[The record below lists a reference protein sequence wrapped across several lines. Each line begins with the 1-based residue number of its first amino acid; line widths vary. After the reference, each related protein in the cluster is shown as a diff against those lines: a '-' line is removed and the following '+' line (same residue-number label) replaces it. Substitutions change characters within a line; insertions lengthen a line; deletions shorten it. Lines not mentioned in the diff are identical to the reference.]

1 LSQVSS
7 IFSQLL
13 HLVPRPLFEEI
24 VRRHR
29 GERHA
34 RGLRCWDQFVAML
47 FCQLGQ
53 AQSLREIYEGLQA
66 SEGKLVHLG
75 VTKAPKHSTLA
86 YANQHRP
93 WEIYQDLF
101 LALLNHL
108 RAKLPTHAKTPLL
121 VSGKLYSLDSTV
133 IDLCARVFDWAKY
146 RTTKGA
152 VKIHLLLDHDGLL
165 PEYAVITEG
174 KVADIKIARKFQFP
188 EGAMLVFDRGYC
200 DYDWF
205 ANLTARRIHF
215 VTRLKDNASWV
226 SLETRPVPADAN
238 VRKDEIVV
246 FTQQATDDNQTFFRR
261 VVWWDEAHQREFAFL
276 TNHFDLDATTVA
288 AVYRERWKIELLFKA
303 LKQNLKIKTFV
314 GTSANALKIQIWT
327 ALIALLLVRY
337 LQLSSRLQWHL
348 SRFLALLRHQLF
360 VYRDLWRFLDNP
372 LEGPLPLRKDYIA
385 PQPSLFAMIA
395 AGPPESTQPDANGQP
410 QMQNTNTESTSPLL
424 SNQPQPV
431 PG

>member
-1 LSQVSS
+1 M
-7 IFSQLL
+7 
-13 HLVPRPLFEEI
+13 FEEI
-24 VRRHR
+24 VRRHQ

-75 VTKAPKHSTLA
+75 VAKAPKHSTLA

-101 LALLNHL
+101 LALLGHL
-108 RAKLPTHAKTPLL
+108 RAKLPTYAKTPL
-121 VSGKLYSLDSTV
+121 VVPGKLFRLDSTV
-133 IDLCARVFDWAKY
+133 IDLCAKVFDWAKY
-146 RTTKGA
+146 RTAKGA
-152 VKIHLLLDHDGLL
+152 VKIHILLDHDGLL
-165 PEYAVITEG
+165 PEYALITEG
-174 KVADIKIARKFQFP
+174 KVADIKVARKLQFP
-188 EGAMLVFDRGYC
+188 AGAMLVFDRGYC

-205 ANLTARRIHF
+205 AHLSVSGIHF

-226 SLETRPVPADAN
+226 KLEDRPAAADPN
-238 VRKDEIVV
+238 VRADEVVV
-246 FTQQATDDNQTFFRR
+246 FTQHATSDNQRFFRR
-261 VVWWDEAHQREFAFL
+261 IVWWDTKHQREFVFL
-276 TNHFDLDATTVA
+276 TNHFDLDAVSVA
-288 AVYRERWKIELLFKA
+288 AVYRQRWQIELLFKA

-337 LQLSSRLQWHL
+337 LQLRSRLQWHL
-348 SRFLALLRHQLF
+348 SRFVALLRHQLF

-372 LEGPLPLRKDYIA
+372 FEGPPPLRKDYID
-385 PQPSLFAMIA
+385 PQPSLFSWNQT
-395 AGPPESTQPDANGQP
+395 GPPETSSTSPDEQP
-410 QMQNTNTESTSPLL
+410 QIQNAEINTASPLL
-424 SNQPQPV
+424 SIQPQPV
-431 PG
+431 SS

>member
-1 LSQVSS
+1 M
-7 IFSQLL
+7 
-13 HLVPRPLFEEI
+13 FEQI
-24 VRRHR
+24 VRRHQ

-75 VTKAPKHSTLA
+75 VNKAPKHSTLA

-101 LALLNHL
+101 LSLLNHL

-133 IDLCARVFDWAKY
+133 IDLCAKVFNWAKY

-174 KVADIKIARKFQFP
+174 KVADIKVARKLQFP
-188 EGAMLVFDRGYC
+188 PGAMLVFDRGYC
-200 DYDWF
+200 DYEWF
-205 ANLTARRIHF
+205 THLSASGIHF
-215 VTRLKDNASWV
+215 VTRLKENASWV
-226 SLETRPVPADAN
+226 KLEDRPASTDPN
-238 VRKDEIVV
+238 VRADEVVV
-246 FTQQATDDNQTFFRR
+246 FTQQATPDNQSFFRR
-261 VVWWDEAHQREFAFL
+261 VVWWDTVHQREFVFL
-276 TNHFDLDATTVA
+276 TNHIDLDAATVA
-288 AVYRERWKIELLFKA
+288 AVYRQRWQIELLFKA

-337 LQLSSRLQWHL
+337 LQLRSRLQWHL
-348 SRFLALLRHQLF
+348 SRFVALLRHQLF
-360 VYRDLWRFLDNP
+360 VYRDLWRFLDDP
-372 LEGPLPLRKDYIA
+372 FEGPPPLRKDYVA
-385 PQPSLFAMIA
+385 PQPSLFALPET
-395 AGPPESTQPDANGQP
+395 GPPGTSTSAPHGQP
-410 QMQNTNTESTSPLL
+410 QLQNNEINTTSPLL
-424 SNQPQPV
+424 SIQAQPV
-431 PG
+431 SG

>member
-1 LSQVSS
+1 M
-7 IFSQLL
+7 
-13 HLVPRPLFEEI
+13 FEEI
-24 VRRHR
+24 VRRHQ

-75 VTKAPKHSTLA
+75 VAKAPKHSTLA

-101 LALLNHL
+101 LALLGHL
-108 RAKLPTHAKTPLL
+108 RAKLPTHAKTPL
-121 VSGKLYSLDSTV
+121 VVPGKLFSLDSTV
-133 IDLCARVFDWAKY
+133 IDLCAKVFDWAKY
-146 RTTKGA
+146 RTAKGA
-152 VKIHLLLDHDGLL
+152 VKIHILLDHDGLL
-165 PEYAVITEG
+165 PEYALITEG
-174 KVADIKIARKFQFP
+174 KVADIKVARKLQFP
-188 EGAMLVFDRGYC
+188 AGAMLVFDRGYC

-205 ANLTARRIHF
+205 AHLSVSGIHF

-226 SLETRPVPADAN
+226 KLEDRPAAADPN
-238 VRKDEIVV
+238 VRADEVVV
-246 FTQQATDDNQTFFRR
+246 FTQHATSDNQRFFRR
-261 VVWWDEAHQREFAFL
+261 IVWWDTKHQREFVFL
-276 TNHFDLDATTVA
+276 TNHFDLDAVSVA
-288 AVYRERWKIELLFKA
+288 AVYRQRWQIELLFKA

-337 LQLSSRLQWHL
+337 LQLRSRLQWHL
-348 SRFLALLRHQLF
+348 SRFVALLRHQLF

-372 LEGPLPLRKDYIA
+372 FEGPPPLRKDYID
-385 PQPSLFAMIA
+385 PQPSLFSWNQT
-395 AGPPESTQPDANGQP
+395 GPPETSSTSPDEQP
-410 QMQNTNTESTSPLL
+410 QIQNAEINTASPLL
-424 SNQPQPV
+424 SIQPQPV
-431 PG
+431 SS

>member
-1 LSQVSS
+1 M
-7 IFSQLL
+7 
-13 HLVPRPLFEEI
+13 FEEI
-24 VRRHR
+24 VRRHQ

-75 VTKAPKHSTLA
+75 VAKAPKHSTLA

-101 LALLNHL
+101 LALLGHL
-108 RAKLPTHAKTPLL
+108 RAKLPTHAKTPL
-121 VSGKLYSLDSTV
+121 VVPGKLFSLDSTV
-133 IDLCARVFDWAKY
+133 IDLCAKVFDWAKY
-146 RTTKGA
+146 RTAKGA
-152 VKIHLLLDHDGLL
+152 VKIHMLLDHDGLL
-165 PEYAVITEG
+165 PEYALITEG
-174 KVADIKIARKFQFP
+174 KVADIKVARKLQFP
-188 EGAMLVFDRGYC
+188 AGAMLVFDRGYC

-205 ANLTARRIHF
+205 AQLSVSGIHF

-226 SLETRPVPADAN
+226 KLEDRPAAADPN
-238 VRKDEIVV
+238 VRADEVVV
-246 FTQQATDDNQTFFRR
+246 FTQHATSDNQRFFRR
-261 VVWWDEAHQREFAFL
+261 IVWWDTKHQREFVFL
-276 TNHFDLDATTVA
+276 TNHFDLDAVSVA
-288 AVYRERWKIELLFKA
+288 AVYRQRWQIELLFKT

-337 LQLSSRLQWHL
+337 LQLRSRLQWHL
-348 SRFLALLRHQLF
+348 SRFVALLRHQLF

-372 LEGPLPLRKDYIA
+372 FEGPPPLRKDYID
-385 PQPSLFAMIA
+385 PQPSLFSWNQT
-395 AGPPESTQPDANGQP
+395 GPPETSSTSPDEQP
-410 QMQNTNTESTSPLL
+410 QIQNAEINTASPLL
-424 SNQPQPV
+424 SIQPQPV
-431 PG
+431 SS

>member
-1 LSQVSS
+1 M
-7 IFSQLL
+7 
-13 HLVPRPLFEEI
+13 FEEI
-24 VRRHR
+24 VRRHQ
-29 GERHA
+29 GERHS

-75 VTKAPKHSTLA
+75 VAKAPKHSTLA

-101 LALLNHL
+101 LALLGHL
-108 RAKLPTHAKTPLL
+108 RAKLPTHAKTPL
-121 VSGKLYSLDSTV
+121 VVPGKLFSLDSTV

-146 RTTKGA
+146 RTAKGA
-152 VKIHLLLDHDGLL
+152 VKIHMLLDHDGLL
-165 PEYAVITEG
+165 PEYALITEG
-174 KVADIKIARKFQFP
+174 KVADIKVARKLQFP
-188 EGAMLVFDRGYC
+188 AGAMLVFDRGYC

-205 ANLTARRIHF
+205 AHLSVSGIHF

-226 SLETRPVPADAN
+226 KLEDRPAAADPN
-238 VRKDEIVV
+238 VRADEVVV
-246 FTQQATDDNQTFFRR
+246 FTQHATSDNQRFFRR
-261 VVWWDEAHQREFAFL
+261 IVWWDTKHQREFVFL
-276 TNHFDLDATTVA
+276 TNHFDLDAVSVA
-288 AVYRERWKIELLFKA
+288 AVYRQRWQIELLFKA

-337 LQLSSRLQWHL
+337 LQLRSRLQWHL
-348 SRFLALLRHQLF
+348 SRFVALLRHQLF

-372 LEGPLPLRKDYIA
+372 FEGPPPLRKDYID
-385 PQPSLFAMIA
+385 PQPSLFSWNQT
-395 AGPPESTQPDANGQP
+395 GPPETSSSAPDGQP
-410 QMQNTNTESTSPLL
+410 QIQNAEINTASPLL
-424 SNQPQPV
+424 SIQPQPV
-431 PG
+431 SS